1 MPLILG
7 FRNPGVH
14 IIGVEI
20 QAELARLADQ
30 NIAQNQMTDQI
41 CILNRDIKEVRLSH
55 TQGRLDLIISNPPY
69 KKKDTGRLNL
79 DSQRAVA
86 RHEITVT
93 IEQVFASADMLLKP
107 KGRIMVIFPADRI
120 QDLLHAMAGTGIQL
134 DWLKYIHTRP
144 GKDAKRVILS
154 GVKGNRVFSRVLPPL
169 ILYDEENNP
178 TKTHTDLF
186 NP

>member
-20 QAELARLADQ
+20 QAELAHLAGQ

-41 CILNRDIKEVRLSH
+41 CILNKDITKVNLSH
-55 TQGRLDLIISNPPY
+55 TQGGLDLIISNPPY

-79 DSQRAVA
+79 DSQRAIA
-86 RHEITVT
+86 RHELTIT
-93 IEQVFASADMLLKP
+93 IDQVIASADRLLKP
-107 KGRIMVIFPADRI
+107 RGRIMVIFPTDRI
-120 QDLLHAMAGTGIQL
+120 QDLFNAMTGTGIHL
-134 DWLKYIHTRP
+134 DWLRFIHPCT

-154 GVKGNRVFSRVLPPL
+154 GVKENRVFSRVLRPL

>member
-20 QAELARLADQ
+20 QAKLARLADQ
-30 NIAQNQMTDQI
+30 NIARNQMTDQI
-41 CILNRDIKEVRLSH
+41 CILNRDITKVRLSH
-55 TQGRLDLIISNPPY
+55 TQGGLDLIISNPPY

-79 DSQRAVA
+79 DPQKAIA
-86 RHEITVT
+86 RHELMLT
-93 IEQVFASADMLLKP
+93 INQVFANADMLLKP

-120 QDLLHAMAGTGIQL
+120 QDLFHAMTGTGIHL
-134 DWLKYIHTRP
+134 DWLKLIHTRP

-154 GVKGNRVFSRVLPPL
+154 GVKNPQGSSRVLPSL
-169 ILYDEENNP
+169 CLYDEKNNP
-178 TKTHTDLF
+178 TKDHTNLF
-186 NP
+186 NA